1 MSDPNSNWLKASVDL
16 KAPFLTTLGG
26 KYTDEYNTFDAH
38 IATSPITLHQP
49 IAFCRVSRRLFQG
62 APQTGEVAL
71 NITHV
76 SSSLTLKY
84 VSPPSTTD
92 EIAEA
97 MKHGIPS
104 ESGFRQVAFDNA
116 FGVTF
121 SGILPNLFGEIGMT
135 VVELSTRFK
144 LNVEL
149 GLLKSLIN
157 IGFSWVG
164 EEKQVHFETVLSKDA
179 VMAKFE

>member
-1 MSDPNSNWLKASVDL
+1 MDL

-38 IATSPITLHQP
+38 IATSPLLLHQP
-49 IAFCRVSRRLFQG
+49 IAFCRASRRLFQG
-62 APQTGEVAL
+62 SPQTGEVAL

-84 VSPPSTTD
+84 VSPPSTTE

-104 ESGFRQVAFDNA
+104 VSGFRQVAFDNA
-116 FGVTF
+116 FGLTF
-121 SGILPNLFGEIGMT
+121 TGILPNLFGEIGMT

-157 IGFSWVG
+157 LGFSWIG
-164 EEKQVHFETVLSKDA
+164 EEKQVHFETVLSRDA